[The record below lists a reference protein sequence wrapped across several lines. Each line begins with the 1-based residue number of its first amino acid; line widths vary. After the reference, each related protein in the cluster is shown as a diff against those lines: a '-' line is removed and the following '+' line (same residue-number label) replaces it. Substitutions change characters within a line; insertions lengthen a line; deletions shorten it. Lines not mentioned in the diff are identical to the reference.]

1 MECIYIKSKSSA
13 LIPTQAT
20 TGSCGFD
27 LISPQDVLISPHS
40 TTEIN
45 LNISLKMPKGWYG
58 HISDRSSLASKN
70 ITVLGGIIDS
80 DYRKNLILLLRNLD
94 SKSHTLSKGSKI
106 AQIIFLNYLTPKL
119 LTCTEFPAETDLDP
133 HNGFGSTDA
142 KKNSLTPILESTEPL
157 THP

>member
-1 MECIYIKSKSSA
+1 MECVFVKTKNSS

-27 LISPQDVLISPHS
+27 LICPQDVLISPHS

-45 LNISLKMPKGWYG
+45 LNISFKMPKGCYG
-58 HISDRSSLASKN
+58 HISDRSSLAIKN

-94 SKSHTLSKGSKI
+94 SKSHTLTKGSKI

-119 LTCTEFPAETDLDP
+119 LSCSEFPPEPELDP
-133 HNGFGSTDA
+133 HDGFGSSDA
-142 KKNSLTPILESTEPL
+142 KKNSLTPILESTKPP

>member
-1 MECIYIKSKSSA
+1 MECVFVKTKNSS

-27 LISPQDVLISPHS
+27 IISPQDVLISPHS

-45 LNISLKMPKGWYG
+45 LNISFKMPKGCYG
-58 HISDRSSLASKN
+58 HISDRSSLAIKN

-119 LTCTEFPAETDLDP
+119 LPCTDFPTESDLDP
-133 HNGFGSTDA
+133 HHGFGPTDP
-142 KKNSLTPILESTEPL
+142 KKNSLTPILESTVPL